1 MSTPAEKTI
10 LITGT
15 SRGIG
20 LHLAGR
26 FLDLGHRV
34 VGISRSGTPLQH
46 PAFME
51 IRADLSKP
59 EEVAALRERVHA
71 LPLHGLINN
80 AGIHGPIGPFEEND
94 FARWVAAFQV
104 NLFSAA
110 GLAQMCIPG
119 LRKHRGF
126 IIFLSGG
133 GSGFAR
139 PNFSSYGVAKTAV
152 VRLAE
157 VLGRE
162 LAPDVLVYCVAPGP
176 NRTALLDEAIR
187 GGESVPP
194 GDIVDFAHPLK
205 LIEFLAANTDPRYS
219 GKFIHVKD
227 GYMDWQD
234 RQLAPDA
241 YTLRRL
247 KA

>member
-1 MSTPAEKTI
+1 MSTPTEKTI
-10 LITGT
+10 LITGA

-20 LHLAGR
+20 LHLSKR
-26 FLDLGHRV
+26 FLDLGHQV
-34 VGISRSGTPLQH
+34 VGISRSGSPLQH

-59 EEVAALRERVHA
+59 EEVEALRERVRD
-71 LPLHGLINN
+71 LPVHGLINN

-110 GLAQMCIPG
+110 GLAHACLPS

-126 IIFLSGG
+126 IVFLSGG

-194 GDIVDFAHPLK
+194 GDIVGFDYPLK
-205 LIEFLAANTDPRYS
+205 LVEFLAQNTDPRYS

-227 GYMDWQD
+227 DYMHWQD
-234 RQLAPDA
+234 PQLARDA
-241 YTLRRL
+241 YTLRRI
-247 KA
+247 KV